1 MFRLLSKESNIFSIP
16 VYIAFLLLMVI
27 VFNILSYST
36 FDLAI
41 AMITFAGIALGYFC
55 FNTIGLNYQTHLPLF
70 LYTFFIFAFYPGDL
84 DIGIAVALLT
94 NSFII
99 LTLTHNDEELRRKSI
114 VLVGAILALNYLV
127 LPATWPMAVFV
138 FLHIIITSGRV
149 LLHLFRLFFGAFLMV
164 SSYFT
169 IMYFFGFHSWDE
181 AYFPFDE
188 FKINP
193 DFYQLLYL
201 IPVALFMVLAVV
213 DHFANFNKKSPVS
226 KFKYTFV
233 LIFSVA
239 QLTTVVLYMGNHY
252 EFLLLMALPASII
265 LSRLLRF
272 AKKTWQKEL
281 GLFLIIASLLAFK
294 LTSFNFLI

>member
-1 MFRLLSKESNIFSIP
+1 MFKLLSKESNIFSIP
-16 VYIAFLLLMVI
+16 VYIVFLLLMVI
-27 VFNILSYST
+27 AFNIFKFST
-36 FDLAI
+36 LDVVSTGV
-41 AMITFAGIALGYFC
+41 TFAGIALGYFC

-138 FLHIIITSGRV
+138 LLHIIITSGRI
-149 LLHLFRLFFGAFLMV
+149 LLHLFRLLFGALLIV
-164 SSYFT
+164 ISYFT

-181 AYFPFDE
+181 AYFPFKDFRVNTE
-188 FKINP
+188 FH
-193 DFYQLLYL
+193 QLLYL
-201 IPVALFMVLAVV
+201 IPVALFLILAVA

-233 LIFSVA
+233 LIFSAA

-294 LTSFNFLI
+294 LTFFNL